1 MFFFDFDLLFF
12 AIALFTGWVL
22 SRKEISPKKPFINPS
37 WSDANR
43 SQGDRGT
50 SILITGGTGVLGW
63 RVVCHAKECWPGAN
77 IVVFDMNEVSPER
90 KVENVSYVYGDV
102 TDEMDVVCAFAQ
114 TFVNDDAFRIVFH
127 VAGLLPSC
135 ATTRKKLFEV
145 NGAGAKTIVKFSQH
159 YRVDCL
165 VSTSSASVVLP
176 KDNVFVDG
184 VVGETMPYPESGNF
198 VDDYAVS
205 KAAGE
210 QHVLGAN
217 GSLHGWDG
225 DELPSKLATA
235 CIRPSIIYA
244 FDDKKFAERLLKG
257 EINYIFGDGK
267 YSIDFV
273 WCEDVAKGHV
283 AAAGVMLSEKN
294 ARGGESCE
302 SYVSGKAFHLGAG
315 VGRTAEEFYS
325 CSAWG
330 NKAPQKIPLCF
341 MRALARLNFMVF
353 RWAGQAPVDH
363 FLRPD
368 SFNFMAGR
376 TWWFSMEEAKRAFTY
391 TPTPLSNAIDSMK
404 EMKEEIEVDTE
415 SWYNQ

>member
-1 MFFFDFDLLFF
+1 MFFFEFDLLFC
-12 AIALFTGWVL
+12 AIALFSRWVF
-22 SRKEISPKKPFINPS
+22 SRKGNGPKKAFIDPF
-37 WSDANR
+37 WADAKR

-50 SILITGGTGVLGW
+50 SVLVTGGTGVLGW
-63 RVVCHAKECWPGAN
+63 RVVCHAKERWPSAN
-77 IVVFDMNEVSPER
+77 IVVFDINKVSPER
-90 KVENVSYVYGDV
+90 KVERVSYVYGDV
-102 TDEMDVVCAFAQ
+102 TDEMDVVYAFAQ

-135 ATTRKKLFEV
+135 STTRKNLQKV
-145 NGAGAKTIVKFSQH
+145 NGAGAKTIVKLSQH

-176 KDNVFVDG
+176 KSNTFLDG
-184 VVGETMPYPESGNF
+184 VVGETMPYPASDNF
-198 VDDYAVS
+198 VDDYAAS

-210 QHVLGAN
+210 QYVLDAN
-217 GSLHGWDG
+217 GSLHECDG

-235 CIRPSIIYA
+235 CIRPSIVYA
-244 FDDKKFAERLLKG
+244 FDDKKFAERLLNG

-267 YSIDFV
+267 YAIDFV

-283 AAAGVMLSEKN
+283 DAAVVMLSEKN
-294 ARGGESCE
+294 SRSGES
-302 SYVSGKAFHLGAG
+302 SVSGKAFHLGAG
-315 VGRTAEEFYS
+315 VSQTAEEFYS

-341 MRALARLNFMVF
+341 MRALAWLNFLVF
-353 RWAGQAPVDH
+353 QWVGQAPVDH

-376 TWWFSMEEAKRAFTY
+376 TWWFSVEEAKRAFAY
-391 TPTPLSNAIDSMK
+391 TPTPLRNAIGSMK
-404 EMKEEIEVDTE
+404 EMKEEIEVDPNR
-415 SWYNQ
+415 WYNQ